1 MENETWAGFNKAI
14 SVEELKR
21 RWAIVR
27 DAMGREKLDFIV
39 AQNSTEYFGG
49 YVRWLTGLAAL
60 TNHPVTVI
68 FPFDDEMTIIWSGPG
83 VPDNLSI
90 PGVKKKID
98 VTAVPSLAYSN
109 VIEAEKAVEE
119 LGKYANSRVGL
130 VNQGTISAPFY
141 NFITDRLNRVEF
153 TDATDIL
160 DEIKAVKSDE
170 EIQCIRATCQMQDKL
185 FQYALRY
192 IQPGRSEREIDG
204 ALKGKW
210 LEMGGE
216 QVIVHSGSA
225 PAGKP
230 ARPLRADFGNR
241 LVEEGDTCALV
252 IESSGPSGYW
262 GEMVRI
268 VSIGKVSP
276 ELEEQFELVK
286 QAHEMTVALLN
297 EDVAPTSI
305 WKAYNDLRIE
315 AGYTE
320 AVRFYAHGQ
329 GYDLIERP
337 TIGPDETIRIK
348 KRANFAIHP
357 SVLSESAFAGL
368 GDNYLVDEAGKKERL
383 QSTPQKIFVI

>member
-1 MENETWAGFNKAI
+1 MKNETQIRFNKTI

-21 RWAIVR
+21 RWVIVR
-27 DAMGREKLDFIV
+27 DAMKREKLDFIL

-68 FPFDDEMTIIWSGPG
+68 FPYDDEMTIIWSGPG
-83 VPDNLSI
+83 VPDNLSL

-98 VTAVPSLAYSN
+98 VTVVPSLAYGN
-109 VIEAEKAVEE
+109 VIEAEKAVGE
-119 LGKYANSRVGL
+119 LGKYANCHVGL
-130 VNQGTISAPFY
+130 VNQGTMSAPFY
-141 NFITDRLNRVEF
+141 NYVTGHLNGVKF
-153 TDATDIL
+153 TDVTDNL
-160 DEIKAVKSDE
+160 DEIKAVKSNE
-170 EIQCIRATCQMQDKL
+170 EIQCIRETCQMQDKL
-185 FQYALRY
+185 FQYALSY
-192 IQPGRSEREIDG
+192 IQPGRSERQVDG

-225 PAGKP
+225 PAGIP
-230 ARPLRADFGNR
+230 ARPLRADFGTR
-241 LVEEGDTCALV
+241 LIEEGDTCALV
-252 IESSGPSGYW
+252 IESSCPSGYW

-276 ELEEQFELVK
+276 ELAEQFELVK

-305 WKAYNDLRIE
+305 WKAYNDLRIK

-337 TIGPDETIRIK
+337 TIGPDETMMIK

-357 SVLSESAFAGL
+357 SVLSEDAFTGL
-368 GDNYLVDEAGKKERL
+368 GDNYLLDESGKTERL
-383 QSTPQKIFVI
+383 HSTPQKLFVI